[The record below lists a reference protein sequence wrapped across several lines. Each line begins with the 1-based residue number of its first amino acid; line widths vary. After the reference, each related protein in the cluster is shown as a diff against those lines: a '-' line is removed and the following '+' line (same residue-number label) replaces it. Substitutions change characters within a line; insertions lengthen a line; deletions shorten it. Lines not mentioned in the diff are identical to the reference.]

1 MTTTEVAT
9 TEPKPLATQI
19 RETIERQGSAFAQVM
34 PATVDADRFARLVLT
49 AVKATPQLMDCFE
62 TKQGQTSVLLAAMK
76 AASLGIEPNTELQH
90 CWLLPRRNRQ
100 VMECQLQ
107 IGYRGYIELAR
118 RSGEVKDIYAE
129 VVREGDLFT
138 VKKGLHR
145 DLVHEVPAEGDRG
158 KLTHAYAVAHF
169 MSGGFAFEV
178 LDEEAVGLR
187 RAQSDSW
194 RSEKARQ
201 YSPWTT
207 ATESMWKKSAV
218 RALVPY
224 LPLSAE
230 VQRGL
235 AADEARLTLRDR
247 EIAVDVS
254 AADEDDLSMPAEPL
268 TAAELTGGDES

>member
-1 MTTTEVAT
+1 MTSTDVEKA
-9 TEPKPLATQI
+9 EPKSLATQI

-118 RSGEVKDIYAE
+118 RSGEIRDIYAE
-129 VVREGDLFT
+129 VVREGDHFE

-145 DLVHEVPAEGDRG
+145 DLIHEPASGERG

-178 LDEEAVGLR
+178 LDEEAVALR

-194 RSEKARQ
+194 KSENARK

-230 VQRGL
+230 VQRDL
-235 AADEARLTLRDR
+235 AADEARLTLADR
-247 EIAVDVS
+247 EITVDVS

-268 TAAELTGGDES
+268 TAAELTGGES

>member
-1 MTTTEVAT
+1 MTDIEKA
-9 TEPKPLATQI
+9 EQPKSLAAQVKDI
-19 RETIERQGSAFAQVM
+19 IQRQGTAFAQVM
-34 PATVDADRFARLVLT
+34 PATVDSDRFARLVLT
-49 AVKATPQLMDCFE
+49 AVKATPQLMDCFA
-62 TKQGQTSVLLAAMK
+62 TPQGQTSVLLAAMK

-90 CWLLPRRNRQ
+90 CWLLPRRNKN

-118 RSGEVKDIYAE
+118 RSGEIRDIYAE
-129 VVREGDLFT
+129 VVREGDRFE
-138 VKKGLHR
+138 VRKGLHR
-145 DLVHEVPAEGDRG
+145 DLVHEPAEGERG
-158 KLTHAYAVAHF
+158 NLTHAYAVAHF

-178 LDEEAVGLR
+178 LDEEAVMLR

-194 RSEKARQ
+194 KSEAARK
-201 YSPWTT
+201 YSPWST

-230 VQRGL
+230 VQRDL

-247 EIAVDVS
+247 EIAIDTS
-254 AADEDDLSMPAEPL
+254 AVDEDDLVMPAEPL
-268 TAAELTGGDES
+268 TAAELTGGAA

>member
-1 MTTTEVAT
+1 MTATEVAT
-9 TEPKPLATQI
+9 TAEAKPLATQI

-90 CWLLPRRNRQ
+90 CWLLPRRNKQ

-118 RSGEVKDIYAE
+118 RSGEIRDIYAE
-129 VVREGDLFT
+129 VVREGDTFE

-145 DLVHEVPAEGDRG
+145 DLVHVPASGERG
-158 KLTHAYAVAHF
+158 NLTHAYAVAHF

-178 LDEEAVGLR
+178 LDEEAVAMR

-194 RSEKARQ
+194 RSEKARP

-230 VQRGL
+230 VQRDL
-235 AADEARLTLRDR
+235 AADEARLALGDR
-247 EIAVDVS
+247 EITVDTT

-268 TAAELTGGDES
+268 TAAELTGGDEA